1 MLSYTAAAFV
11 SAASTTGTD
20 RMHPNA
26 IRLELLPA
34 QLLHLHEEVDP
45 QRVERLRTALQQ
57 AQFLHHPPIA
67 ALIAPGIAVVLDGA
81 TRITALTQL
90 GVPLIPVQLVDYPS
104 PQVQLHSWSH
114 LLPNCSLQELCDRL
128 HRNGFRLC
136 ELPLTEAA
144 EQLRTNALLA
154 YASDSSDR
162 ALGILPEEPPPQALR
177 RLVRLYP
184 SGELRRISSEELD
197 LLRSH
202 TALPSGS
209 CIIFPTFRPEQIVQ
223 WTLVGERLPAGITRH
238 IVAGRLLYANIPL
251 TLLSPGT
258 AAEDPSVRFR
268 QWWQQRLRQQRL
280 RFYPEPTFVFD
291 P

>member
-1 MLSYTAAAFV
+1 MN
-11 SAASTTGTD
+11 
-20 RMHPNA
+20 P

-34 QLLHLHEEVDP
+34 HTLRLHEEAEA
-45 QRVERLRTALQQ
+45 QRVERLRTALER
-57 AQFLHHPPIA
+57 ARLLHHPPIA
-67 ALIAPGIAVVLDGA
+67 ALIAPDTAVVLDGA

-90 GVPLIPVQLVDYPS
+90 GIPLIPVQLVDYPS

-114 LLPNCSLQELCDRL
+114 LLPNCSLQELHERL
-128 HRNGFRLC
+128 HRAGFQLC
-136 ELPLTEAA
+136 KLPLTEAA

-154 YASDSSDR
+154 YATDISDH
-162 ALGILPEEPPPQALR
+162 ALGILREEPLPQALR
-177 RLVRLYP
+177 RLVGLYP

-202 TALPSGS
+202 TELSSGS
-209 CIIFPTFRPEQIVQ
+209 CIVFPTFRPEQIVE
-223 WTLVGERLPAGITRH
+223 WTLSGERLPAGITRH

-251 TLLSPGT
+251 ALLLPDAT
-258 AAEDPSVRFR
+258 TEDPSARF
-268 QWWQQRLRQQRL
+268 QHWWHQRLRQHRL